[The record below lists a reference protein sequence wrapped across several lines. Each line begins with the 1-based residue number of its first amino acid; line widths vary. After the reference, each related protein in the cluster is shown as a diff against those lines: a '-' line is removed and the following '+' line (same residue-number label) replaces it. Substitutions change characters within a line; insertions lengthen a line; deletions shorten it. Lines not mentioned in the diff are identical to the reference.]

1 QSAIVVGA
9 NAHLLCAAAAALC
22 KSEFFCISRTDTV
35 RAGST
40 ESNDALQI
48 SLVFPDVGAAKKVH
62 SFHPK
67 MSYSIFGDEERIFG
81 YKGLKIHLRYSA
93 SDMRPNI
100 LVSYDKKFKAVGE
113 TKATDVKELL
123 EPYLPKLAF
132 DKGSV
137 FDKIIHDPISKDW
150 KPPGELWKSI
160 PSENKTIEIWKGN
173 LADMAVKQM
182 LKRIQILVPLF
193 IEGGS
198 IIELED
204 PDWTLER
211 WTVFFLYQKS
221 ASAKDLSPYM
231 FMGYST
237 VYRYFLLQPSQ
248 AKLADF
254 TLPLD
259 CISFSSMPC
268 RSRISQ
274 FVVLPPFQ
282 GAGYG
287 SRLYNSIFD
296 FYLAEPETI
305 EITVEDP
312 NYAFDDMRDLND
324 LARLRALSEFQTI
337 KINTTVTPKSQG
349 VVPNDIVDEA
359 ALTKVRRSVKIAP
372 RQFLRVVEMHLL
384 SHIPASKRNSVL
396 DPETSS
402 SAPEDASSLHEYEL
416 WALWVKKRLWKH
428 NRELLMQ
435 MEKPERLEKL
445 DEVLDGVLSDYAR
458 LLDTYEARE
467 QKALGV
473 GSKKNAKRPSPGG
486 SEPEAKKV
494 RVEA

>member
-1 QSAIVVGA
+1 MTVSTIFSINPIRTGSA
-9 NAHLLCAAAAALC
+9 
-22 KSEFFCISRTDTV
+22 
-35 RAGST
+35 

-48 SLVFPDVGAAKKVH
+48 SLVAPDVGAAKTIH
-62 SFHPK
+62 SFNPN

-81 YKGLKIHLRYSA
+81 YKGLKIHLRYNA
-93 SDMRPNI
+93 SDMRPNM

-113 TKATDVKELL
+113 TEATDLKELL
-123 EPYLPKLAF
+123 GP
-132 DKGSV
+132 SV
-137 FDKIIHDPISKDW
+137 FDQVIRDPISKDW
-150 KPPGELWKSI
+150 KPPGELWKSLQVG
-160 PSENKTIEIWKGN
+160 NKTIEIWKGN

-182 LKRIQILVPLF
+182 VKRIQILVPLF

-198 IIELED
+198 LIELDD

-221 ASAKDLSPYM
+221 AIAKDHNPYM

-237 VYRYFLLQPSQ
+237 VYRYFLYQPSQ

-254 TLPLD
+254 SLPID
-259 CISFSSMPC
+259 SISFSSMPC

-274 FVVLPPFQ
+274 FIVLPPFQ

-287 SRLYNSIFD
+287 SRFYNSIFD

-324 LARLRALSEFQTI
+324 LARLRALPEFQSI
-337 KINTTVTPKSQG
+337 KTNTTVILKSEG
-349 VVPNDIVDEA
+349 VVPRNIVDEA
-359 ALTKVRRSVKIAP
+359 ALTRVRRSVKIAP

-384 SHIPASKRNSVL
+384 SHIPVSERNPVL
-396 DPETSS
+396 GPETSS
-402 SAPEDASSLHEYEL
+402 SVSGNVPNLREYEL

-435 MEKPERLEKL
+435 MEKPDRLEKL
-445 DEVLDGVLSDYAR
+445 DEVLSGVVSDYAR
-458 LLDTYEARE
+458 LLDAYEARE
-467 QKALGV
+467 QKALAV
-473 GSKKNAKRPSPGG
+473 GSKKNAKRASPGEG
-486 SEPEAKKV
+486 EPEAKKLKP
-494 RVEA
+494 